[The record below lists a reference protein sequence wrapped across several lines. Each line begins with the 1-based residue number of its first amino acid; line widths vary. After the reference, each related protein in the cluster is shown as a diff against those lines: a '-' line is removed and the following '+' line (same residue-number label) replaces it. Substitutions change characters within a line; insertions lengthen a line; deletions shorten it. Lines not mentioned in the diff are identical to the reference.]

1 LDAENE
7 LNTEKEALE
16 RKQQFYEFF
25 AEKKRITEKE
35 IDTIIKDE
43 RFLRLSE
50 EEQGLILKLAREK
63 EALTRQ
69 KDEAIELQ
77 IEINKATI
85 LLSNK
90 TTSILNKNVAIL
102 STSYKSLI
110 SQINSAISAQKRL
123 NALRNSSF
131 NGFAEWGYTWDWAKH
146 EVAWVVHKWEYV
158 LNQEMIQKMPNIV
171 PELELIRQGR
181 SVQNDY
187 SKKVDVWNINVANS
201 IDLEL
206 FFDKLKFRM

>member
-1 LDAENE
+1 M
-7 LNTEKEALE
+7 
-16 RKQQFYEFF
+16 
-25 AEKKRITEKE
+25 
-35 IDTIIKDE
+35 
-43 RFLRLSE
+43 
-50 EEQGLILKLAREK
+50 
-63 EALTRQ
+63 
-69 KDEAIELQ
+69 
-77 IEINKATI
+77 
-85 LLSNK
+85 
-90 TTSILNKNVAIL
+90 NKNVAIL